1 MKKREAS
8 HTPKI
13 EKYFKTM
20 HYYCNWEI
28 KQTTT
33 DSFAY
38 SDVPDHQVNA
48 LLAAQDEGYTWKH
61 SDLDP
66 RVKPFDGSTIPPLP
80 GVIVIKYPKAFIII
94 TINNFLYKRDQSKRK
109 SLTYE
114 EAKAIADKIIY

>member
-1 MKKREAS
+1 MKKREAL

-13 EKYFKTM
+13 EKYFKATN
-20 HYYCNWEI
+20 YYCNWEV

-33 DSFAY
+33 DSIPY
-38 SDVPDHQVNA
+38 SDVSEHQVNG
-48 LLAAQDEGYTWKH
+48 LLAAQAEGYTWKH

-66 RVKPFDGSTIPPLP
+66 RTKMFDGSTVPPLR
-80 GVIVIKYPKAFIII
+80 GVVVIKYPKAFVII